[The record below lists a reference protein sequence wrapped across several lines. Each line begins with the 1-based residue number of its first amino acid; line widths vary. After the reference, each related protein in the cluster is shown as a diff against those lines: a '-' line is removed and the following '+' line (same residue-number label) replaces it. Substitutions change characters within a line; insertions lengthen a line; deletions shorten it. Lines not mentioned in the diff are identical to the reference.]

1 MTPEEEEMV
10 SVALLTERRQH
21 NRDAVVMRGCSDR
34 QEATVSVP
42 LASSRRG
49 EASEP
54 AYDTGKGVRN

>member
-1 MTPEEEEMV
+1 MV

-34 QEATVSVP
+34 QEATVSVL